1 MCVLCVCVYI
11 THLWVRASDEPEAM
25 GVLPGLGVLEGVVVV
40 WLESSISPISAE
52 ACQSSL
58 RNKYNMIR
66 TLHYASERERDLAG
80 GFVGFLVFFVSNF

>member
-1 MCVLCVCVYI
+1 
-11 THLWVRASDEPEAM
+11 
-25 GVLPGLGVLEGVVVV
+25 VLEGVVV

-66 TLHYASERERDLAG
+66 TLHYASERERDLAC